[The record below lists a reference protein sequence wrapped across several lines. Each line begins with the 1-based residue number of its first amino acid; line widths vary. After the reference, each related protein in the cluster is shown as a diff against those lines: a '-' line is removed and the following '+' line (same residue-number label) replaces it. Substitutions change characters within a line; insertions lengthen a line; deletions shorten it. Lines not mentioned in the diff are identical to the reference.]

1 MRFLFRLILLVVVIG
16 AVAAVAVPMLVP
28 ADYMRDQI
36 TQVVKQQTGRD
47 LTVAGETSFSLL
59 PDIGVRLGQVALSD
73 PPKMS
78 KGTMLTMEA
87 LTVNLRLLPLL
98 SQQIEVKQF
107 VLERP
112 VFDLRVD
119 RNGLQ
124 NWDFAHAAPA
134 ATKRRLL
141 HAQAGG
147 LASAQLQ
154 NLRLGD
160 VRIIDGTVKYRDE
173 RTRSALQVD
182 AVNIKLALPAIN
194 EPLEAK
200 GTFDWQKEQVAING
214 TLASPQ
220 SLLANKATPANVS
233 LTSSHMTGTFKGEV
247 QMGEVPRAKG
257 TLNGSSP
264 SLRNMAAWLG
274 NPVPTQGGFGAAEV
288 ESVLTATPDSIAL
301 APLQLAMDGMKGEGT
316 AVLRLSGAKPHLR
329 TKLALDKL
337 DLNVFLRPAPI
348 DVRAT
353 PRPASSP
360 QPGASGQDDGGAQPD
375 QSLGDFIDQLNR
387 QDEGRSKKTAPLVRG
402 WSQRAFDFSGLKL
415 IDADADLTTGALFYK
430 RIKVGKSVVKAVLQN
445 GRLNADLNELQ
456 LYGGQG
462 RGRLTLYGDRAIP
475 ALGAAFN
482 IAGVSALPIMTDA
495 LAFDWISGKAN
506 FTIAISGAGRSE
518 NEMVRSLQGNGTVRF
533 TDGAIEGLNIPQ
545 MIRSVSLGQLQGTQR
560 SSRLKTDFSE
570 LNGTYTIQNG
580 IIQNSDLQLIGPLLR
595 MGGKG
600 TIDLPRE
607 VIDYSLEPRLVASL
621 QGQGGEKDMAGV
633 VVPIKIKGPL
643 SNPRIQPDVE
653 AILRSPEAAAKQIGE
668 VVKNLKSNKKNLGKV
683 LDNFLG
689 QRSGGGQEAAGQ
701 TSGQTSGQGGT
712 EQPAQKTKPEDLLNQ
727 IFR

>member
-98 SQQIEVKQF
+98 SRQIEVKQF

-134 ATKRRLL
+134 ATRRRLL

-173 RTRSALQVD
+173 RSKTALQVD

-194 EPLEAK
+194 EPLKAK

-220 SLLANKATPANVS
+220 SLLANKAMPANVS

-247 QMGEVPRAKG
+247 QLGEVPRAKG

-288 ESVLTATPDSIAL
+288 ESVLTATPNSITL
-301 APLQLAMDGMKGEGT
+301 APLQLAMDGMKGKGN

-360 QPGASGQDDGGAQPD
+360 RPGASGQDEGGAQPD

-387 QDEGRSKKTAPLVRG
+387 QDEGRSKKTVPLVRG

-430 RIKVGKSVVKAVLQN
+430 RIKVGKSVIKAILQN

-506 FTIAISGAGRSE
+506 FTIAVSGAGRSE

-545 MIRSVSLGQLQGTQR
+545 MIRSVSLDQLQGAER

-570 LNGTYTIQNG
+570 LNGTYTIQSG

-653 AILRSPEAAAKQIGE
+653 AILRSPEAAAKLFE
-668 VVKNLKSNKKNLGKV
+668 VVKNLKSNKKNLGKM
-683 LDNFLG
+683 LDNFMG
-689 QRSGGGQEAAGQ
+689 QRSGGGQETA
-701 TSGQTSGQGGT
+701 GQTSGQGGT

>member
-1 MRFLFRLILLVVVIG
+1 MRFLFRLILFVVIIG

-47 LTVAGETSFSLL
+47 LTVAGETSFSIV

-78 KGTMLTMEA
+78 KGTTLTMDA

-98 SQQIEVKQF
+98 SRQIEVKQF

-119 RNGLQ
+119 KNGLQ
-124 NWDFAHAAPA
+124 NWDFAQVTPVEPA
-134 ATKRRLL
+134 RRVVQ
-141 HAQAGG
+141 AQAGG
-147 LASAQLQ
+147 LAGAQLQ

-160 VRIIDGTVKYRDE
+160 VRIMDGTVKYRDE
-173 RTRSALQVD
+173 RTSTALQVD
-182 AVNIKLALPAIN
+182 AINVTLILPAID
-194 EPLEAK
+194 EQLEAK

-214 TLASPQ
+214 SLDSPQ

-233 LTSSHMTGTFKGEV
+233 LTSSHMTGTFKGEIEL
-247 QMGEVPRAKG
+247 GEVPRAKG

-264 SLRNMAAWLG
+264 SLRNLAAWLG
-274 NPVPTQGGFGAAEV
+274 NPVPTQGGFGTAAL
-288 ESVLTATPDSIAL
+288 ESVLTATPQAISL
-301 APLQLAMDGMKGEGT
+301 SPMELAMDGMKGNGN
-316 AVLRLSGAKPHLR
+316 AQLRLSGAKPHLR
-329 TKLALDKL
+329 LKLALDKL
-337 DLNVFLRPAPI
+337 DLNVFFQPAPI

-353 PRPASSP
+353 PRPASAP
-360 QPGASGQDDGGAQPD
+360 QGAGQQDDGGTQPD
-375 QSLGDFIDQLNR
+375 QSLGDFIDQLNQ
-387 QDEGRSKKTAPLVRG
+387 QDEGRAKKSAPLVRG

-415 IDADADLTTGALFYK
+415 IDADADLTTNALFYK
-430 RIKVGKSVVKAVLQN
+430 RIRVGKSVVKAILKSGQ
-445 GRLNADLNELQ
+445 LNADLNELQ

-462 RGRLTLYGDRAIP
+462 RGRLTIYGDRAVP

-506 FTIAISGAGRSE
+506 FTVAISGAGRSE
-518 NEMVRSLQGNGTVRF
+518 SEMVRSLQGNGTVRF

-545 MIRSVSLGQLQGTQR
+545 MIRSVSLGQIQGTQR

-570 LNGTYTIQNG
+570 LSGTYTIQNG
-580 IIQNSDLQLIGPLLR
+580 IISNSDLQLVGPLLR
-595 MGGKG
+595 AGGKG
-600 TIDLPRE
+600 IVDLPRE

-621 QGQGGEKDMAGV
+621 QGQGGDTDMTGV

-643 SNPRIQPDVE
+643 DNPRIQPDIE

-668 VVKNLKSNKKNLGKV
+668 VVKNLKANKKNLGGV
-683 LDNFLG
+683 LDNLLG
-689 QRSGGGQEAAGQ
+689 KRGGGGQQTTGQAAGEA
-701 TSGQTSGQGGT
+701 SGQAAT